1 MGKYQKSFY
10 SLAKNVSYEILMEGQ
25 IASSGAHQARLIEK
39 FKKNKNYI
47 KHQFLGLKIVFSF
60 LFVVLPILPLMTFF
74 QVSSQL
80 ESGVYTV
87 NAISFISSF
96 IFAIFFAM
104 TFLYLLM
111 FGMITTSS
119 FMSGNSFKWLQ
130 TLPFSKKDLKKIGF
144 MTIFRNLDIP
154 LIILIAAFP
163 VVMIVATQNIFIFL
177 ASILLSLLNVIFSFS
192 VLVIIGEKLSSIF
205 SESKGKSKRVNLVR
219 IIYMIGYV
227 VIMFGSGLILTWG
240 INIVEGLFDLFTTRE
255 PTLLVNIIF
264 SLIPIAFAPAYFMSL
279 SIIPTQ
285 FPLELII
292 STLIGL
298 VLFIL
303 VTWVLFR
310 VAQRALQSTIS
321 TEIQVEQ
328 IETKKINI
336 EINST
341 STIMAYIRKDLVS
354 ATRDLQSFM
363 FIFFPIFY
371 PLILAITM
379 QVPLSLL
386 STSIEGLLLLWS
398 IVLAVYLFIPPMLTA
413 GLLNLEESGSSTVA
427 SLPVIPRQQAKA
439 KLILM
444 LTIQGISLT
453 LISIVLAIVTNS
465 PIVFLLFL
473 VTLPIAWSLLL
484 LMFEIKIHL
493 FGKMK
498 YKYILEE
505 LNKEHKISK
514 WILMILSEIGLFLLV
529 LIVGSIVFI
538 IFDFATAILLLLLIG
553 VAGLSILIFS
563 FTRMFPKLKKIADYK
578 TGGFLREHVNISTL
592 VIIIL
597 YALMLYFVAIPIL
610 LLIIPTL
617 NSLLGILFVNFLVVF
632 GVLGVLLLII
642 IPRGLKLPKKENFR
656 NFIKTIGLSEIR
668 PIWRNLLIGLG
679 SVAVYGLS
687 VILFGSLLGTFVFD
701 LNTLFRPPSYYT
713 FGWFAFI
720 FMLRPG
726 IWEEVTFR
734 GVILNLQLKRYSNET
749 SMVLNGV
756 IFGLFHFI
764 NLIEVPNIYITSI
777 QVIFACCIGIALANM
792 YIKTGSLIPCIIT
805 HYLINALG
813 AFLLNISFSS
823 LTFTTLFYL
832 IGMSIVPMILIIILV
847 NLVAKKRPK
856 RLIETRQIL

>member
-1 MGKYQKSFY
+1 MEKKQKSFY
-10 SLAKNVSYEILMEGQ
+10 SLAKNVSHEILMEGQ

-74 QVSSQL
+74 QASSQL
-80 ESGVYTV
+80 ESGVYTI

-130 TLPFSKKDLKKIGF
+130 TLPFSKKELKKIGF

-163 VVMIVATQNIFIFL
+163 VTMLIGTQNIFIFF
-177 ASILLSLLNVIFSFS
+177 ASILTSLLNVIFSFS
-192 VLVIIGEKLSSIF
+192 VLVIIGERLSSIF

-219 IIYMIGYV
+219 IIYMLGYV

-240 INIVEGLFDLFTTRE
+240 INLVQGLFDLFTTRE
-255 PTLLVNIIF
+255 PNLLVNIIL

-279 SIIPTQ
+279 SFIPTQ
-285 FPLELII
+285 FPLEMII

-298 VLFIL
+298 ALFIL

-371 PLILAITM
+371 PLILALTM
-379 QVPLSLL
+379 QVPVSLL
-386 STSIEGLLLLWS
+386 STSVEGLLLLWS

-444 LTIQGISLT
+444 LSIQGLSLT

-465 PIVFLLFL
+465 PVVFLLFL

-484 LMFEIKIHL
+484 FMFEIKIHL

-505 LNKEHKISK
+505 LNKEH
-514 WILMILSEIGLFLLV
+514 
-529 LIVGSIVFI
+529 
-538 IFDFATAILLLLLIG
+538 
-553 VAGLSILIFS
+553 
-563 FTRMFPKLKKIADYK
+563 
-578 TGGFLREHVNISTL
+578 
-592 VIIIL
+592 
-597 YALMLYFVAIPIL
+597 
-610 LLIIPTL
+610 
-617 NSLLGILFVNFLVVF
+617 
-632 GVLGVLLLII
+632 
-642 IPRGLKLPKKENFR
+642 
-656 NFIKTIGLSEIR
+656 
-668 PIWRNLLIGLG
+668 
-679 SVAVYGLS
+679 
-687 VILFGSLLGTFVFD
+687 
-701 LNTLFRPPSYYT
+701 
-713 FGWFAFI
+713 
-720 FMLRPG
+720 
-726 IWEEVTFR
+726 
-734 GVILNLQLKRYSNET
+734 
-749 SMVLNGV
+749 
-756 IFGLFHFI
+756 
-764 NLIEVPNIYITSI
+764 
-777 QVIFACCIGIALANM
+777 
-792 YIKTGSLIPCIIT
+792 
-805 HYLINALG
+805 
-813 AFLLNISFSS
+813 
-823 LTFTTLFYL
+823 
-832 IGMSIVPMILIIILV
+832 
-847 NLVAKKRPK
+847 
-856 RLIETRQIL
+856 